1 MIQLGTVP
9 NCIILVHKRT
19 VSTALLCFLQKFDLL
34 LGSFCNLYTEGLR
47 MTRQEFDTFTV
58 KVRNKLLA
66 LAWRYKAS
74 TGLADD
80 PEDIV
85 QEALITLWRLITEGY
100 PVRDAEAI
108 SVKITKN
115 LAAACTR
122 RQMIDSV
129 SVTDID
135 VEGGT
140 SATELTD
147 EQDRRTIRTE
157 LYKSLTPTQIHYLEL
172 RNELGLS
179 LDDIARMTGKPKTSI
194 KTTISAARK
203 QLLEQIKKPI

>member
-1 MIQLGTVP
+1 MLFYG
-9 NCIILVHKRT
+9 
-19 VSTALLCFLQKFDLL
+19 FLQKFDLL
-34 LGSFCNLYTEGLR
+34 LERFCNLYTEGLR

-74 TGLADD
+74 TGMADD

-85 QEALITLWRLITEGY
+85 QETFLTLWRLITEGY

-108 SVKITKN
+108 SVKIAKN

-122 RQMIDSV
+122 RQRIDSV
-129 SVTDID
+129 SFTDID
-135 VEGGT
+135 VEGGA

-147 EQDRRTIRTE
+147 EQDRTTIRQE
-157 LYKSLTPTQIHYLEL
+157 LYKSLTPTQVHYLEL

-179 LDDIARMTGKPKTSI
+179 LDDIAKMTGKPKTSI
-194 KTTISAARK
+194 KTTISNARK
-203 QLLEQIKKPI
+203 QLLEQIKKTI